1 MRAEHIELTDT
12 KDSIERAEELTL
24 RFAADSGMSAKATR
38 RLRLLAEE
46 TLSLAKQIIGEA
58 SADFSISGSA
68 ELVQVSLELDK
79 RLDDAQMQDLLS
91 MTLTGE
97 NQAYRGFM
105 GTIRALI
112 ANPSEIGS
120 HWTLQDYRQMLA
132 ERPASDAMSQEAIE
146 DLERS
151 IVANLAEN
159 VEVMLRGSRVRMVIT
174 AAL

>member
-1 MRAEHIELTDT
+1 MQTEHISLTDT
-12 KDSIERAEELTL
+12 EDSIARAEELVR
-24 RFAADSGMSAKATR
+24 RFAAESAMSAKAAR

-46 TLSLAKQIIGEA
+46 TLSLAQQIIGEA
-58 SADFSISGSA
+58 SADFAIGGSA
-68 ELVQVSLELDK
+68 DLCRISLELDK

-159 VEVMLRGSRVRMVIT
+159 VEVTLRGTKVLMVIT
-174 AAL
+174 AVL